1 MIINEIKTGN
11 VYVFNIEG
19 RLDSNT
25 SVLFEE
31 KVSNAIDSGEVNLLI
46 DFSQMDYISSAG
58 LRVILMAA
66 KKTKPSGG
74 KVVLSALNENVKEVF
89 DIAGFSSIFS
99 IYLSQEDALKA
110 I

>member
-1 MIINEIKTGN
+1 
-11 VYVFNIEG
+11 
-19 RLDSNT
+19 
-25 SVLFEE
+25 
-31 KVSNAIDSGEVNLLI
+31 
-46 DFSQMDYISSAG
+46 
-58 LRVILMAA
+58 MAA

-74 KVVLSALNENVKEVF
+74 EVVLSALNENVKEVF